1 MMSMAQHQFSSP
13 FIGEQLSVY
22 SYCSW
27 VRSLL
32 CTGKA
37 KCLYRMHSF
46 ILSKQQFYPEEE
58 RGRWVQNLSI
68 GCFVLENNV
77 NHV

>member
-1 MMSMAQHQFSSP
+1 MSMFQHQFSSP
-13 FIGEQLSVY
+13 FTGEQLSVY
-22 SYCSW
+22 SYRSW
-27 VRSLL
+27 VRLL

-37 KCLYRMHSF
+37 KCFYRMCSF
-46 ILSKQQFYPEEE
+46 VLVKQQFYPEEE
-58 RGRWVQNLSI
+58 RGRWGQNLSI